1 MGIRTILA
9 AASGGAAT
17 TGAIELACQL
27 ARRFEAR
34 VEGFHVAPDPQA
46 MFVATDEGFGN
57 PAAAGLVESM
67 MAEAAATAA
76 RTRAMFD
83 GIIGRHGIA
92 HGGLP
97 QLVAKG
103 PSASWREATGS
114 APGLVARHGRFFDL
128 IVLGRSDR
136 VAHEPHSDTIEQ
148 ALMQSGRPVLLAPAE
163 PPSGIG
169 YVVAVAW
176 NGSPEGVHA
185 LAAALPFLEKAD
197 AVSLITSG
205 DADAAG
211 SLSAVDYLAWH
222 GVNAEHRKVAA
233 GSGRHVGSILFEAA
247 RDAGADLLVMGA
259 FGHLPWRE
267 QLFGGATRSALATTA
282 LPLLLMH

>member
-1 MGIRTILA
+1 
-9 AASGGAAT
+9 
-17 TGAIELACQL
+17 
-27 ARRFEAR
+27 
-34 VEGFHVAPDPQA
+34 
-46 MFVATDEGFGN
+46 
-57 PAAAGLVESM
+57 
-67 MAEAAATAA
+67 
-76 RTRAMFD
+76 
-83 GIIGRHGIA
+83 
-92 HGGLP
+92 
-97 QLVAKG
+97 
-103 PSASWREATGS
+103 
-114 APGLVARHGRFFDL
+114 
-128 IVLGRSDR
+128 
-136 VAHEPHSDTIEQ
+136 
-148 ALMQSGRPVLLAPAE
+148 MQSGRPVLLAPAE

-222 GVNAEHRKVAA
+222 GVDAEHRKVAA

-259 FGHLPWRE
+259 YGHSRVRE
-267 QLFGGATRSALATTA
+267 LLLGGATRTVLESMT
-282 LPLLLMH
+282 LPVLMAH